1 MYLPNF
7 KITKNSLFNAN
18 KKRNSEDTVHQAAG
32 RTMGHLAATTPLTLA
47 AGETRVMVAM
57 GVAKMTGTRSS
68 RMTTIRFYR
77 QEMIGQ
83 Q

>member
-1 MYLPNF
+1 
-7 KITKNSLFNAN
+7 
-18 KKRNSEDTVHQAAG
+18 
-32 RTMGHLAATTPLTLA
+32 MGHLAATTPLTLA
-47 AGETRVMVAM
+47 AEETRVMVAM

-77 QEMIGQ
+77 QEMRGQ